1 MSAHISV
8 KSVAV
13 VVLGVAGSIF
23 MFAQQPIQRAPQD
36 QAQQG
41 QGGGQA
47 RGGQRAGGGQGAG
60 GGQAGARAAAPAV
73 TVAPL
78 FFKVEWVRPPS
89 QTAQVP
95 VVQENIVDPNVQLK
109 QYGPAAKQLL
119 TSGTPGSDTTP
130 FTVWSGACEGPFA
143 ITFRQKNSYVD
154 LTGLA
159 KIRWVTKTSGFHV
172 VRPVV
177 KLADGTMLVGDVAA
191 SSVPMLVQSEVAL
204 AGVRWM
210 KLDPDRVVTL
220 GLSGGVANE
229 IWVTNPDLSKVD
241 EVGFADLMPGS
252 GHGTGGYIHIGQ
264 FEVYGKPVPREATI
278 SQQAPA
284 GRAAQ

>member
-8 KSVAV
+8 KLVAV
-13 VVLGVAGSIF
+13 VVLGVAGSTF
-23 MFAQQPIQRAPQD
+23 MFAQQPTQRAPQD
-36 QAQQG
+36 QGQQG
-41 QGGGQA
+41 QGQA
-47 RGGQRAGGGQGAG
+47 RGGQRAGGGQAAG
-60 GGQAGARAAAPAV
+60 GGQGAARAGV
-73 TVAPL
+73 LPL

-89 QTAQVP
+89 QNAQVP

-130 FTVWSGACEGPFA
+130 FTVWSGECAGPFA
-143 ITFRQKNSYVD
+143 ITFRQKNNYVD

-177 KLADGTMLVGDVAA
+177 KLADGTMLVGDVAVSA
-191 SSVPMLVQSEVAL
+191 VPMLVQSEVAL
-204 AGVRWM
+204 AGIRWI

-229 IWVTNPDLSKVD
+229 IWVNNPDLSKVD

-252 GHGTGGYIHIGQ
+252 GHGTGGYIHLGQ
-264 FEVYGKPVPREATI
+264 FEVYGKPVPRDATI
-278 SQQAPA
+278 SQQAPT

>member
-8 KSVAV
+8 KLVAV
-13 VVLGVAGSIF
+13 VVLGVAGSAF
-23 MFAQQPIQRAPQD
+23 MFAQQPTQRAPQD

-41 QGGGQA
+41 QGQA
-47 RGGQRAGGGQGAG
+47 RGGQRPGGGQAAGGGQGA
-60 GGQAGARAAAPAV
+60 ARAGV
-73 TVAPL
+73 LPL

-89 QTAQVP
+89 QNAQVP

-130 FTVWSGACEGPFA
+130 FTVWSGECAGPFA

-159 KIRWVTKTSGFHV
+159 KVRWVTKTSGFHV

-177 KLADGTMLVGDVAA
+177 KLADGTMLVGDLTFA
-191 SSVPMLVQSEVAL
+191 SIPILSQSEFSL
-204 AGVRWM
+204 AGIRWL
-210 KLDPDRVVTL
+210 KLDPARVVTL
-220 GLSGGVANE
+220 GGNNGPSNE
-229 IWVTNPDLSKVD
+229 TWVPNPDLSKV
-241 EVGFADLMPGS
+241 
-252 GHGTGGYIHIGQ
+252 
-264 FEVYGKPVPREATI
+264 
-278 SQQAPA
+278 
-284 GRAAQ
+284 

>member
-8 KSVAV
+8 KLVAV
-13 VVLGVAGSIF
+13 VVLGVAGSTF
-23 MFAQQPIQRAPQD
+23 MFAQQPTQRGPQD

-41 QGGGQA
+41 QGQA
-47 RGGQRAGGGQGAG
+47 RGGQRAGGGQAAG
-60 GGQAGARAAAPAV
+60 GGQGAARAGV
-73 TVAPL
+73 LPL

-89 QTAQVP
+89 QNAQVP

-130 FTVWSGACEGPFA
+130 FTVWSGECAGPFA
-143 ITFRQKNSYVD
+143 ITFRQKNNYVD

-177 KLADGTMLVGDVAA
+177 KLADGTMLVGDVAVSA
-191 SSVPMLVQSEVAL
+191 VPMLVQSEVAL
-204 AGVRWM
+204 AGIRWI

-229 IWVTNPDLSKVD
+229 IWVNNPDLSKVD

-252 GHGTGGYIHIGQ
+252 GHGTGGYIHLGQ

-278 SQQAPA
+278 SQQAPT

>member
-1 MSAHISV
+1 MSAHISG
-8 KSVAV
+8 KSVAAV
-13 VVLGVAGSIF
+13 ILGLAGGVF
-23 MFAQQPIQRAPQD
+23 MLAQQPMPRAPQD
-36 QAQQG
+36 QAQQQGQGQAPVRGGQRGGGG
-41 QGGGQA
+41 QGGG
-47 RGGQRAGGGQGAG
+47 
-60 GGQAGARAAAPAV
+60 RAAA

-89 QTAQVP
+89 QNAQVP
-95 VVQENIVDPNVQLK
+95 VIQENIADSNVQLK

-130 FTVWSGACEGPFA
+130 FTVWSGECAGPFA
-143 ITFRQKNSYVD
+143 ITFRQKNNYVD

-177 KLADGTMLVGDVAA
+177 KLADGTLLVGDLAA
-191 SSVPMLVQSEVAL
+191 SAVPMLVESEFSL
-204 AGVRWM
+204 AGIRWI
-210 KLDPDRVVTL
+210 KLDPERVVTL

-229 IWVTNPDLSKVD
+229 IWVNNPDLSKVD

-264 FEVYGKPVPREATI
+264 FEVYGKPVPRDATI

-284 GRAAQ
+284 RRPATAQ